1 MVSKREDQA
10 ISSSKGVCI
19 TWRQLSARHKI
30 DKADTWF
37 SLRSSPA
44 YNEMLWKRNVQAV
57 RVVELQSISNT
68 LRSVYALQA
77 DVCETLIEARY
88 TRATL

>member
-1 MVSKREDQA
+1 M
-10 ISSSKGVCI
+10 GVFMP
-19 TWRQLSARHKI
+19 WRQLSSRHEI

-37 SLRSSPA
+37 SLCYSPA

-57 RVVELQSISNT
+57 RMEEVETISST

-77 DVCETLIEARY
+77 DVCQTLIEARY
-88 TRATL
+88 TPAAL

>member
-1 MVSKREDQA
+1 MP
-10 ISSSKGVCI
+10 
-19 TWRQLSARHKI
+19 WRQPSAGRET

-37 SLRSSPA
+37 SLRYCPA

-57 RVVELQSISNT
+57 RMAEVKAMSST

-77 DVCETLIEARY
+77 DVCQALIEARY
-88 TRATL
+88 SPAAL

>member
-1 MVSKREDQA
+1 MPL
-10 ISSSKGVCI
+10 
-19 TWRQLSARHKI
+19 RQLSARREI

-37 SLRSSPA
+37 SLRYSPA

-57 RVVELQSISNT
+57 RMDEVETISST

-77 DVCETLIEARY
+77 DVCQALIEARY
-88 TRATL
+88 SPAAL

>member
-1 MVSKREDQA
+1 MP
-10 ISSSKGVCI
+10 G
-19 TWRQLSARHKI
+19 RQQSARREI

-44 YNEMLWKRNVQAV
+44 YTEMLWKWNVHVVRMGEVQA
-57 RVVELQSISNT
+57 ISST

-77 DVCETLIEARY
+77 DVC
-88 TRATL
+88 

>member
-1 MVSKREDQA
+1 MP
-10 ISSSKGVCI
+10 
-19 TWRQLSARHKI
+19 WRQLSAGSQI

-37 SLRSSPA
+37 SLCHTRA

-57 RVVELQSISNT
+57 RMGEVQAISSN

-77 DVCETLIEARY
+77 DVARHLS
-88 TRATL
+88 RRGIPELHSN

>member
-1 MVSKREDQA
+1 MP
-10 ISSSKGVCI
+10 
-19 TWRQLSARHKI
+19 WRQLSSRRKI

-37 SLRSSPA
+37 SLCYSPA

-57 RVVELQSISNT
+57 RMEEVETISST

-77 DVCETLIEARY
+77 DVCQTLIEGRY
-88 TRATL
+88 TPAAL

>member
-1 MVSKREDQA
+1 MP
-10 ISSSKGVCI
+10 C
-19 TWRQLSARHKI
+19 RQLSAGSQI

-37 SLRSSPA
+37 SLRYSPA

-57 RVVELQSISNT
+57 RMGEVQAISST

-77 DVCETLIEARY
+77 DVC
-88 TRATL
+88 

>member
-1 MVSKREDQA
+1 MP
-10 ISSSKGVCI
+10 
-19 TWRQLSARHKI
+19 WRQPSARREI

-37 SLRSSPA
+37 SLCYSPA

-57 RVVELQSISNT
+57 RMEEVETISST

-77 DVCETLIEARY
+77 DVCQTLIEARY
-88 TRATL
+88 TPAAL

>member
-1 MVSKREDQA
+1 MP
-10 ISSSKGVCI
+10 
-19 TWRQLSARHKI
+19 WRQLSSRRKI

-37 SLRSSPA
+37 SLCYSPA

-57 RVVELQSISNT
+57 RMEEVETISST

-77 DVCETLIEARY
+77 DVCQTLIEVRY
-88 TRATL
+88 TPAAL

>member
-1 MVSKREDQA
+1 MP
-10 ISSSKGVCI
+10 
-19 TWRQLSARHKI
+19 WRQLSSRRKI

-37 SLRSSPA
+37 SLCYSPA

-57 RVVELQSISNT
+57 RMAEVEAISST

-77 DVCETLIEARY
+77 DVCQTLIEARY
-88 TRATL
+88 TPAAL